1 MPSLPSDQLTG
12 ELELDQLVTEFYVDT
27 NFAIRPIE
35 WRLEL
40 DQGVTE
46 FYVDANFAIG
56 PIDWILEFN
65 QALLSFTWTPTLSSD
80 HSTGN

>member
-27 NFAIRPIE
+27 NFAIGPIE

-46 FYVDANFAIG
+46 FYVDANVAIG
-56 PIDWILEFN
+56 PTDWQYELD
-65 QALLSFTWTPTLSSD
+65 QGR
-80 HSTGN
+80 H